1 MDKLLEKIKQSNTT
15 QLRAIRANVV
25 TSNASSTDKSTIIT
39 DIDNRLNISN
49 TTSSLVETSTIET
62 TD

>member
-49 TTSSLVETSTIET
+49 TTSALVETSTIET

>member
-25 TSNASSTDKSTIIT
+25 TSNASNTDKSTIIT
-39 DIDNRLNISN
+39 NIDNRLNISN